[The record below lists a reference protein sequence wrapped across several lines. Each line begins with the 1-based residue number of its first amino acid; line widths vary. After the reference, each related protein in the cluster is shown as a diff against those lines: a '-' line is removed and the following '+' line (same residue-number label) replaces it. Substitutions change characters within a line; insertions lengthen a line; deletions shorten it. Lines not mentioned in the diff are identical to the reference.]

1 MSRAV
6 KPVKCGGWPRE
17 AATQSPSRY
26 VLHQLLKPQSARGR
40 SVRLAEIPP
49 CVSAHTHI
57 ITARAHGPKPAHCG
71 RLKRLPHRIGRKKSQ
86 SVALSSRSR
95 RSLVALTSHEIRTP
109 TALPHTA
116 HWSPCIQSRHPAC
129 NRALPW
135 LHTHIRHR
143 IYFTYIVIGYAGAS
157 GGHTQCENTQLFAA
171 QRRTGMAQDRKPT
184 LIAHLS
190 TQHSYAYSASYT
202 GITIAAQRHT
212 VATQSPQLPSQR
224 HKSPR
229 TSTY

>member
-1 MSRAV
+1 MGACTHTQGESPPCRRRQRTALGWGRATRQGGFYEGREPGVSRAV

-109 TALPHTA
+109 TALPHTGPRA
-116 HWSPCIQSRHPAC
+116 YSPGTPHVTARFRGCT
-129 NRALPW
+129 
-135 LHTHIRHR
+135 HT
-143 IYFTYIVIGYAGAS
+143 YDIGYIL
-157 GGHTQCENTQLFAA
+157 N
-171 QRRTGMAQDRKPT
+171 
-184 LIAHLS
+184 
-190 TQHSYAYSASYT
+190 
-202 GITIAAQRHT
+202 
-212 VATQSPQLPSQR
+212 V
-224 HKSPR
+224 
-229 TSTY
+229 